1 MKQFFRELLEYNYH
15 FNQELGDVFVNET
28 SKMSEKS
35 IKLYSHILN
44 AHNIWNSR
52 IEYSQTNFGVWDIH
66 PVEACRDI
74 DKQNYEDSLR
84 ILDKYDLDLIID
96 YTTTR
101 GDKFSNRLR
110 DILFHIINHGTYHR
124 GQIATEFRQSGLAP
138 LVSDFVLYKR

>member
-28 SKMSEKS
+28 SKTSEKS

-52 IEYSQTNFGVWDIH
+52 IEHGQTNFGVWDIH

-74 DKQNYEDSLR
+74 DKQNYVDSLR
-84 ILDKYDLDLIID
+84 ILDKYDLDLMIN

-110 DILFHIINHGTYHR
+110 DIVFHIINHGTYHR
-124 GQIATEFRQSGLAP
+124 GQIATEFRQSGLIP